1 MGRDA
6 LQQAATI
13 LAECERAVA
22 LTGAGISVES
32 GIPDFRSPGGLWE
45 RFDPMVYARIDTF
58 LQQPGRSWEMF
69 LAVEEIL
76 EAAQPNAAHFA
87 LADLERQGVLRSVI
101 TQNIDGLHQAA
112 GSRTVREFHGSHA
125 ELHCVACEARYP
137 RERALD
143 GIPPRCVCGRA
154 LKPAVVLFGEAI
166 PQGVAASS
174 ARDAELCDAMLV
186 IGTSAEVY
194 PAAALP
200 HQVHRRGVPVIVV
213 DLEPTSLC
221 RDIPCVFVRG
231 TASEVL
237 DTLVSEVR
245 RLRAGSGE
253 RHANSGNGPGG
264 RPAASVDT
272 LG

>member
-1 MGRDA
+1 LEMDA
-6 LQQAATI
+6 LRQAAAI
-13 LAECERAVA
+13 LADCTRAVA

-58 LQQPGRSWEMF
+58 EQHPERSWEMF

-76 EAAQPNAAHFA
+76 TAARPNAAHVA
-87 LADLERQGVLRSVI
+87 LAELERVGVLRSVI
-101 TQNIDGLHQAA
+101 TQNIDGLHQEA
-112 GSRTVREFHGSHA
+112 GSRTVREFHGTHA
-125 ELHCVACEARYP
+125 ELHCVACAARYP

-143 GIPPRCVCGRA
+143 GIPPRCSCGRA

-166 PQGVAASS
+166 PTEPAANS
-174 ARDAELCDAMLV
+174 ARDAEMCDAMLV

-200 HQVHRRGVPVIVV
+200 HQVHQRGIPLIVV
-213 DLEPTSLC
+213 DLEPTTLC
-221 RDIPCVFVRG
+221 RDLSCVFVQG
-231 TASEVL
+231 SASEVMES
-237 DTLVSEVR
+237 LVVEVR
-245 RLRAGSGE
+245 RLREGTGK
-253 RHANSGNGPGG
+253 RRVNSGPGG
-264 RPAASVDT
+264 RLGADT

>member
-1 MGRDA
+1 MDSGT
-6 LQQAATI
+6 LQQAANI
-13 LAECERAVA
+13 LADCDHAVA

-45 RFDPMVYARIDTF
+45 RFDPMVYAVIDTF
-58 LQQPGRSWEMF
+58 ERSPERSWEMF

-76 EAAQPNAAHFA
+76 DAARPNAAHRA
-87 LADLERQGVLRSVI
+87 LAELEADGVIRAVI

-112 GSRTVREFHGSHA
+112 GTRVVREFHGTHS

-137 RERALD
+137 REKAHES
-143 GIPPRCVCGRA
+143 IPPRCSCGQP

-166 PQGVAASS
+166 PSEPAANS
-174 ARDAELCDAMLV
+174 ARDAALCDAMLV

-200 HQVHRRGVPVIVV
+200 HQVHRRGKPLIVV

-221 RDIPCVFVRG
+221 RDIPCVFVQG
-231 TASEVL
+231 SASEVM
-237 DTLVSEVR
+237 DELVREVR
-245 RLRAGSGE
+245 RLRKGSVDS
-253 RHANSGNGPGG
+253 RPGG
-264 RPAASVDT
+264 RPGADA
-272 LG
+272 LR